1 MSTYRNLFVVLV
13 LGLLFF
19 NNRGRQ
25 EVKANSTI
33 INTSIELH
41 SLHAAMTQTDEDF
54 KLKVGDLL
62 QCGQTDA
69 ECL

>member
-25 EVKANSTI
+25 EVKATSTI

-41 SLHAAMTQTDEDF
+41 SLHTAMTQTGDYF

-62 QCGQTDA
+62 QSGQTDA